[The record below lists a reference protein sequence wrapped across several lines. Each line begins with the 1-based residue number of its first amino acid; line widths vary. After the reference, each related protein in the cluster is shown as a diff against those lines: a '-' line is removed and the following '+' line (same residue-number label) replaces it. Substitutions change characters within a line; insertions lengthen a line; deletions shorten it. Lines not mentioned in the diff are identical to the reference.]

1 MLRFHRS
8 STDLD
13 IYTYQHF
20 HNFVVQIV
28 ILFWAGSS
36 FVIWVQRLD
45 SGPRQVQVKK
55 FAKPGIDFW
64 ALFIRSFYNNQHY
77 ETRVETLCFR
87 NLRQRRQVL
96 PNTGNFGKRWYKVWG
111 VAQAPACLGNL
122 GPITLEKAWNFR
134 KCTTDS
140 PTKLLNRNKEVKFPQ

>member
-8 STDLD
+8 IDRSR
-13 IYTYQHF
+13 YQHF

-111 VAQAPACLGNL
+111 SVAQAPACC
-122 GPITLEKAWNFR
+122 LEKLGSHHPW
-134 KCTTDS
+134 KG
-140 PTKLLNRNKEVKFPQ
+140 LKFPKVYHRFSYKITES